1 MADWSDFKNKELR
14 QAEIQLSRS
23 IEKNALLMTKLEEA
37 QDEVDRSHSQI
48 ASQLRQIEEFKDRIR
63 RLESKERPSKAS
75 SFEFDSISRGY
86 DEKDKKIEDLQSIL
100 KNKDRVIET
109 LTSNQI
115 FSQEKL
121 EELRMELENKNRD
134 MEILQKR
141 LKNTEKSIDTLFL
154 NVKTEGEFI
163 SELEHLKV
171 DNQRLLSLLA
181 KSTEYKF
188 LAQICEA
195 SEGAHYISGGK
206 NSDETYNWVPN
217 RVTKAIEIYKKAPD
231 LSENVINT
239 LLLEIN
245 KAFRDR
251 EKTLIGKV
259 KHESQA
265 KIDDLKRQLIMR
277 KPYDNVSTSRQ
288 NSRLKNELKK
298 ANNEISVITQ
308 KQPNIV
314 PRMQDLESTLKMING
329 LKVEN
334 EKLVRENKRL
344 KEGKSGKSQ
353 FLEGV
358 GWLGER
364 VMKEKIQMHSL
375 ISDIL
380 NEVGK
385 EELSEK
391 REWVLVRSI

>member
-1 MADWSDFKNKELR
+1 MADWSDFKNKEFR
-14 QAEIQLSRS
+14 QNEIQLSRS

-37 QDEVDRSHSQI
+37 QDEVDRSHDQI
-48 ASQLRQIEEFKDRIR
+48 ASQLRQIEEFKNRIR
-63 RLESKERPSKAS
+63 KLEEKNKLSKGS
-75 SFEFDSISRGY
+75 SFEFDSQSRGY
-86 DEKDKKIEDLQSIL
+86 EEKDKKLEDLYTII

-121 EELRMELENKNRD
+121 EELRIELENKNRD
-134 MEILQKR
+134 MEILYKR

-163 SELEHLKV
+163 SELEHLRV
-171 DNQRLLSLLA
+171 DNQRLLSLLS

-188 LAQICEA
+188 LAEFYEV
-195 SEGAHYISGGK
+195 SDGAHYIPGCK
-206 NSDETYNWVPN
+206 NPDETYSWVPS
-217 RVTKAIEIYKKAPD
+217 RVTKALEIYKKAPD
-231 LSENVINT
+231 LSESVIST

-245 KAFRDR
+245 KSFRDR
-251 EKTLIGKV
+251 EKVLIGKI
-259 KHESQA
+259 KHESQV

-298 ANNEISVITQ
+298 ANNEISVINQ
-308 KQPNIV
+308 KQPTVV

-344 KEGKSGKSQ
+344 KEGRIGKSQ

-358 GWLGER
+358 GWLGEK
-364 VMKEKIQMHSL
+364 VMKEKMQMHSL
-375 ISDIL
+375 IANIL
-380 NEVGK
+380 KEVDG
-385 EELSEK
+385 EELSDK
-391 REWVLVRSI
+391 REWVLVLFI